1 MSIGECFECGQ
12 KAVFDHHVIPKELG
26 GTKTVPLCSDC
37 HGKVHDK
44 DLTSMKV
51 LRDQSA
57 VKRYEKGIK
66 PQGIAPVGY
75 KWEGKNP
82 NKYIIIDP
90 ETMVVV
96 KFLFENYKKT
106 EQKYYTLSGLQKL
119 VFEKFGFKITPS
131 GIRKILINDFYIGK
145 ISYGNRPKIDGI
157 HDTFITKKRFGMV
170 KKKLNESK
178 NA

>member
-82 NKYIIIDP
+82 NKYIIIDLYADWCGP
-90 ETMVVV
+90 CMMMKPFFHEMARKYPNIAFVQINTDYHGELST
-96 KFLFENYKKT
+96 KLSATALPTILFIRSE
-106 EQKYYTLSGLQKL
+106 YTIYRL
-119 VFEKFGFKITPS
+119 EGFDKQQ
-131 GIRKILINDFYIGK
+131 F
-145 ISYGNRPKIDGI
+145 ISY
-157 HDTFITKKRFGMV
+157 
-170 KKKLNESK
+170 LNQLILK
-178 NA
+178 